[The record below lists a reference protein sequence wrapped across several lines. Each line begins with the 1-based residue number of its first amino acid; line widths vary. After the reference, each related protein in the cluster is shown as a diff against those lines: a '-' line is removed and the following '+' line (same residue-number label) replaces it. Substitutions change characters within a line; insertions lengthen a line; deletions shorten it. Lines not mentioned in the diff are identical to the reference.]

1 MAKEAVEKA
10 TENALQTPEIDS
22 KKKDEK
28 PAKTSKPSKP
38 AKEKKNIFKRIF
50 HFFKD
55 LKSEFKKIV
64 WPSKK
69 QIINNTAVVISVMLI
84 VGICIWIIDYVF
96 INIFRLMY

>member
-1 MAKEAVEKA
+1 MAKDAVEKA
-10 TENALQTPEIDS
+10 TENAIQSPAVDS
-22 KKKDEK
+22 KKKDGK
-28 PAKTSKPSKP
+28 PAKTSKP

-64 WPSKK
+64 WPSRK
-69 QIINNTAVVISVMLI
+69 QIIKNTAVVISGMLI